1 MARCRAIHRHL
12 VFLVEICIHTISYE
26 EISQETSDFHKER
39 HARQFIAQ
47 SDHGIDTVARRAG
60 TKVASSRRSQSS
72 DGEAVCPPRLC
83 LTLFERIA
91 KESPVSS
98 EPRRRLFT
106 DTSGLTSR
114 QRQLMAL
121 VAQGF
126 TNEEIAARLHLS
138 EFTVKNHIHCI
149 MKHMAA
155 DSRHEA
161 VDRLLASGRS
171 LRLRPLRIS
180 LSLQTTHV
188 RRHSEPASVE

>member
-1 MARCRAIHRHL
+1 
-12 VFLVEICIHTISYE
+12 
-26 EISQETSDFHKER
+26 
-39 HARQFIAQ
+39 
-47 SDHGIDTVARRAG
+47 
-60 TKVASSRRSQSS
+60 
-72 DGEAVCPPRLC
+72 
-83 LTLFERIA
+83 
-91 KESPVSS
+91 
-98 EPRRRLFT
+98 
-106 DTSGLTSR
+106 
-114 QRQLMAL
+114 MAL